1 MRSNVLQRLVALG
14 AATLL
19 SGSVLAQQSG
29 PGGPGGPGGGGPGG
43 RGGPG
48 RNGGPG
54 GDAASIVD
62 RMMSFDANHD
72 GKLAK
77 EEVTDERLQRLF
89 ERADADKDG
98 VVTKEELTTLAGQIQ
113 AERQQNGAGGP
124 GGGGPGGRGGPGGG
138 GFGGRGGGPGGM
150 PQPGQVLPDR
160 MRGMLNL
167 TAEQRTQLD
176 ELQKEV
182 DAKLAKILTDDQ
194 KKQLEQLR
202 QRGPRQG
209 GGGGGRG
216 PGGPGGGGPGGGAGG
231 GPGGGPG
238 PQRAENPQG
247 GL

>member
-1 MRSNVLQRLVALG
+1 MRSNVLQKLVAVG

-19 SGSVLAQQSG
+19 SGSVFAQQA
-29 PGGPGGPGGGGPGG
+29 GPGGPGGGRPGG

-48 RNGGPG
+48 GNGGPG
-54 GDAASIVD
+54 GDATSIVD

-72 GKLAK
+72 GKLTK
-77 EEVTDERLQRLF
+77 EEVTDQRLQRVF

-98 VVTKEELTTLAGQIQ
+98 VVTKEELTTLAAQLQ

-124 GGGGPGGRGGPGGG
+124 GSPVGGGPGGRGGPGG
-138 GFGGRGGGPGGM
+138 FGGRGGGPEGM

-160 MRGMLNL
+160 LREMLNL

-209 GGGGGRG
+209 GGGGRA
-216 PGGPGGGGPGGGAGG
+216 PGGPGGGGPGGAGG
-231 GPGGGPG
+231 RPGGGPG
-238 PQRAENPQG
+238 PQRAGGPEG